1 MERVPLTVFGFEKLQ
16 AELKHLT
23 SVERPNIIA
32 AISEARSHGDLSE
45 NAEYHAAKEKQGFIE
60 GRIAELENKLARAEV
75 FDPRKHKGEKIVLG
89 ATVKLADVDTDKEI
103 TYVLVGPDEANSDKN
118 LISTTSPVGR
128 ALLGKSEG
136 DEVTV
141 QTPGGKRGFEIV
153 GVEFKAFSV

>member
-1 MERVPLTVFGFEKLQ
+1 MERVPLTVFGFEKLT
-16 AELKHLT
+16 AELKNLT
-23 SVERPNIIA
+23 GVERPNIIA
-32 AISEARSHGDLSE
+32 AISEARGHGDLSE

-75 FDPRKHKGEKIVLG
+75 FDPRQQKGDRIVLG

-103 TYVLVGPDEANSDKN
+103 TYILVGPDEADSDKN

-128 ALLGKSEG
+128 ALLGKTAG

-153 GVEFKAFSV
+153 AVEFKAFSV

>member
-60 GRIAELENKLARAEV
+60 GRIAELENKLARVEL
-75 FDPRKHKGEKIVLG
+75 FDPRKHTGSKIMLG
-89 ATVKLADVDTDKEI
+89 ATVKLADVDTDKET
-103 TYVLVGPDEANSDKN
+103 TYVLVGPDEADTDKN

>member
-1 MERVPLTVFGFEKLQ
+1 MERVPLTVYGFEKLQ

-23 SVERPNIIA
+23 SVERPAIIA

-75 FDPRKHKGEKIVLG
+75 FDPTKQKGDKIVLG
-89 ATVKLADVDTDKEI
+89 ATVRVADVETDKEI
-103 TYVLVGPDEANSDKN
+103 TYILVGPDEANTDKN

-128 ALLGKSEG
+128 ALLGKTEG

-141 QTPGGKRGFEIV
+141 QTPGGKRGFEV
-153 GVEFKAFSV
+153 VKVEFKTISL